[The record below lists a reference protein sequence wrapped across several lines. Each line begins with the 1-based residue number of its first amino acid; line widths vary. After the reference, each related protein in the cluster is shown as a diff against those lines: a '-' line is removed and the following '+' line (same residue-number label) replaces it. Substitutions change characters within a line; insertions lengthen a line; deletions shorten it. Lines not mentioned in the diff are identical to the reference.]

1 MRAVRRYPFIMR
13 IVSLLPSTTEILF
26 ALGAEDDVVGVTFEC
41 DFPPQARSRR
51 IVSTSTLTGGLS
63 PAEIDAEVRA
73 RLTAGEDLYHLDQG
87 ALRDLGPDLI
97 VTQDLCTVCAVDIAT
112 VEAALDHLGCNGNV
126 LTVDPSTLDEVLDS
140 ITTIGLATGRS
151 GPARHLVANLRTRL
165 GQVVDAVATRPRPGW
180 QCWSG
185 PTRCS
190 QQDTGCPTW
199 SRPPGVPACSA
210 HPDNARNRSQRRP
223 SPPPSPI
230 SSWSHPVDMTWPGRF
245 SSPATSSTAPSCLPP
260 YRCGRSTPTRHS
272 FAPAHDSSMAS
283 KPSPLSATPGDSPLN
298 LPLLRSFAVHRPSQP
313 QLHGGDRQ
321 LPPHQPR
328 HRHGCSSALGM
339 YPRPTRSISFGS
351 VPVTDGSLLR
361 LAFLDPAFEQLDP
374 IWGPGPVARHRAVL

>member
-165 GQVVDAVATRPRPGW
+165 GQVVDAVATRPRPRVAVLEWTDPLFSAGHW
-180 QCWSG
+180 VPDMVEAAGGTSVLGASG
-185 PTRCS
+185 
-190 QQDTGCPTW
+190 Q
-199 SRPPGVPACSA
+199 
-210 HPDNARNRSQRRP
+210 RSQ
-223 SPPPSPI
+223 PI
-230 SSWSHPVDMTWPGRF
+230 SAETLAASEPDLIVVAPCGYDLAGAVQLARDLIHRAILPSAVPVWAVDADAAFVRPGPRLVDGIEALAAICHPRRLAAQ
-245 SSPATSSTAPSCLPP
+245 PALAALLRGPSAEPTP
-260 YRCGRSTPTRHS
+260 TPRRRSTITTTS
-272 FAPAHDSSMAS
+272 AS
-283 KPSPLSATPGDSPLN
+283 A
-298 LPLLRSFAVHRPSQP
+298 
-313 QLHGGDRQ
+313 
-321 LPPHQPR
+321 
-328 HRHGCSSALGM
+328 
-339 YPRPTRSISFGS
+339 
-351 VPVTDGSLLR
+351 
-361 LAFLDPAFEQLDP
+361 
-374 IWGPGPVARHRAVL
+374 